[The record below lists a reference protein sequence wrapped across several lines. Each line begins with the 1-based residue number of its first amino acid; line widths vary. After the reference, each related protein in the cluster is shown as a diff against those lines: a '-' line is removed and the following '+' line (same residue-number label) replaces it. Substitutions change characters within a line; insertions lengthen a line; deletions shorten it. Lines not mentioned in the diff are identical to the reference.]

1 MSKLI
6 FGCGY
11 LGHRVARRWLADGD
25 AVYAVTRSQHRA
37 AELAERGLRPVVADI
52 TRPDTLRDLPIADTV
67 LFAVGFDR
75 AAGHAIYE
83 VYANGLRHVLHALP
97 VASGPVI
104 YISSTGVYSQNDGSW
119 VDEDSPCE
127 PDREGGRA
135 CLAAEQILRAHPRG
149 ADATILRLAGIYG
162 PGRIPRIA
170 DIRAGKPLPAPSE
183 GFLNLIHVDDA
194 ADIVVA
200 AARARVAGQ
209 QIYTVTDGHPV
220 ERRVYF
226 QEAARL
232 AGAPPPRFDEG
243 LASDAKRARGTT
255 SKRVRN
261 DRMLREL
268 AVTLRYPT
276 FRDGLAA
283 TFAEE
288 ERKIP

>member
-1 MSKLI
+1 MSKLV

-11 LGHRVARRWLADGD
+11 LGHRVARCWLAEGET
-25 AVYAVTRSQHRA
+25 VYAVTRSQDRA
-37 AELAERGLRPVVADI
+37 AQLAKTGLQPVVADI
-52 TRPDTLRDLPIADTV
+52 TRPDTLHDLPPADTV

-75 AAGHAIYE
+75 TAGDSIHE
-83 VYANGLRHVLHALP
+83 VYANGLRHVLDALP
-97 VASGPVI
+97 AASGSVI

-127 PDREGGRA
+127 PNREGGRA
-135 CLAAEQILRAHPRG
+135 CLAAEQILRGHPRG
-149 ADATILRLAGIYG
+149 TNSTILRLAGIYG

-200 AARARVAGQ
+200 AARTGVAGQ
-209 QIYTVTDGHPV
+209 RIYTVTDDHPV
-220 ERRVYF
+220 QRRKYF
-226 QEAARL
+226 EEAARL
-232 AGAPPPRFDEG
+232 AGAPPPQFDEG
-243 LASDAKRARGTT
+243 NASSAKRARGTT

-261 DRMLREL
+261 NRLLREL
-268 AVTLRYPT
+268 AVTLQYPT

-283 TFAEE
+283 IIAEAD
-288 ERKIP
+288 RTTS